1 MSIRLLILF
10 IGLPA
15 LEIYTLIKAGEIIG
29 LTATVMLVLATGIAG
44 AYLARSQGLAILN
57 AIQSEMQQGRMPSA
71 QLLDGLLVLI
81 GGIVLLTPGFW
92 TDCLGFALLLPI
104 GRQHLSRLLRRW
116 LEQKIERGEFR
127 IYRS

>member
-15 LEIYTLIKAGEIIG
+15 LEIYTLVKADEIIG

-44 AYLARSQGLAILN
+44 AYLAKSQGLAILN
-57 AIQSEMQQGRMPSA
+57 ALQSEMQQGRLPST
-71 QLLDGLLVLI
+71 QLLDGFLVLI
-81 GGIVLLTPGFW
+81 GGILLLTPGFW
-92 TDCLGFALLLPI
+92 TDSLGFVLLLPN
-104 GRQHLSRLLRRW
+104 GRQQLSRLLRRW

-127 IYRS
+127 VYRS